1 MNKRER
7 KSGSSRVFE
16 RLRRAILE
24 GEYAPN
30 ERLIEEQLAARLRV
44 SRTPIRQALTMLEAE
59 GLVEI

>member
-1 MNKRER
+1 MKKSER

-30 ERLIEEQLAARLRV
+30 ERLID
-44 SRTPIRQALTMLEAE
+44 
-59 GLVEI
+59 